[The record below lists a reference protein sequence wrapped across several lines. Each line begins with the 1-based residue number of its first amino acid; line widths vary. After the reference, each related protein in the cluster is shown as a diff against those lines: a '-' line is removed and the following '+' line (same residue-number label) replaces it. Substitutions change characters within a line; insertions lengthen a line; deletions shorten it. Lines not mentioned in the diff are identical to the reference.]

1 MNLLPNELKRV
12 KTELAERRLYKFI
25 EQVWPVIEPTTPF
38 QHGWHIEAICDH
50 LEAVASRQIRN
61 LLILVPPRHTK
72 SVTSSVCF
80 NPWVWIHDPSSR
92 FMYASYSS
100 GLATEHAVLSR
111 RVIECDWY
119 RERWGNRFNLTTD
132 QNIKT
137 HYENTKR
144 GYRISTSVGG
154 TVTGYGADFLALDD
168 PHNLEKIHSDV
179 ERINVYQ
186 FYKKVWHSRLNDPKT
201 GCRFCIMQRGHQDDI
216 ANYMQHEFGYEVLM
230 LPTEYDPKRSTVT
243 SIGFKDPRETE
254 GELLCPNRKG
264 QTEVDDDKRIKGRD
278 FETQDNQNPQ
288 PEEGMMFKRAWFQ
301 FVDVMP
307 VKGRVSTARFW
318 DCAATEPTRG
328 RDPDYTV
335 GTKVSKFD
343 DGMYYVEDVV
353 RGRWSPRTVDDT
365 IYQTAVMDG
374 KDVKIVEEQEPGASG
389 KSVIAN
395 HTQMLAGFDYAGKP
409 ASGAKTT
416 RWRPFAVQ
424 AEAGNVRI
432 VRAEWNQEWL
442 NEMGTVPESRH
453 DDQADSVAG
462 AFEKVALARRKAR
475 VAIAKEM

>member
-1 MNLLPNELKRV
+1 MSQRNERSKI
-12 KTELAERRLYKFI
+12 KTELAERKLYKFV

-38 QHGWHIEAICDH
+38 RTGWHIEAVCDH
-50 LEAVASRQIRN
+50 LEGLANRQIRN
-61 LLILVPPRHTK
+61 LLILIPPRHTK
-72 SVTSSVCF
+72 SLTSSVCF
-80 NPWVWIHDPSSR
+80 NPWLWIREPSAR
-92 FMYASYSS
+92 FMYASYSG

-111 RVIECDWY
+111 RVIDSDWY
-119 RERWGNRFNLTTD
+119 QDRWGSEFKLTTD

-154 TVTGYGADFLALDD
+154 TVTGHGSDFLGLDD
-168 PHNLEKIHSDV
+168 PHNLQNIHSES

-216 ANYMQHEFGYEVLM
+216 AGHMKDEFGYEVLM
-230 LPTEYDPKRSTVT
+230 LPTEYDPKRSVVT
-243 SIGFKDPRETE
+243 SLGFKDPRTE
-254 GELLCPNRKG
+254 PGELLCPERKG
-264 QTEVDDDKRIKGRD
+264 REEVDEDKRIKGRD

-288 PEEGMMFKRAWFQ
+288 PEEGMMFRRAWFK

-307 VKGRVSTARFW
+307 ATGRVLTARFW
-318 DCAATEPTRG
+318 DCAATEMKPG
-328 RDPDYTV
+328 KDPDYTV
-335 GTKVSKFD
+335 GTKVSKFQN
-343 DGMYYVEDVV
+343 GLYYVEDVI
-353 RGRWSPRTVDDT
+353 RGRWSPRTVDET
-365 IYQTAVMDG
+365 IYNTAMMDG
-374 KDVKIVEEQEPGASG
+374 RDVKVVEEQEPGASG

-395 HTQMLAGFDYAGKP
+395 HTQMLAGFDYQGVP
-409 ASGAKTT
+409 ATGAKTT

-432 VRAEWNQEWL
+432 IRGDWNQDWV
-442 NEMGTVPESRH
+442 NEMSTVPESRH

-462 AFEKVALARRKAR
+462 AFEKVALGRRR
-475 VAIAKEM
+475 GRIAKTREM